1 MKTSTAS
8 NARTRA
14 NLTAWMRL
22 ALSLSTPLLHG
33 PKPLCC
39 PQCGGQRFT
48 AQAGSA
54 YCFDCGRRWA
64 YEIGGADGEDG
75 EAGGGGR

>member
-1 MKTSTAS
+1 MTEQTSNTH
-8 NARTRA
+8 T
-14 NLTAWMRL
+14 NLSAWVRL

-39 PQCGGQRFT
+39 PRCGGQRLT

-64 YEIGGADGEDG
+64 YEISGAGEEDG
-75 EAGGGGR
+75 EPGGGGR